1 MEDITQRRQVAQ
13 DVSHVSNKGLI
24 VSLQNGLKGTVS
36 KLEASDVFYVHTKG
50 RGQRSKRKTSAYP
63 SSRRFSSSSSSSSSD
78 ESSGD
83 EEEEKMEAQ
92 KERLV

>member
-1 MEDITQRRQVAQ
+1 MLEI
-13 DVSHVSNKGLI
+13 VSHVSNKGLI

-50 RGQRSKRKTSAYP
+50 RGQRSERKTSAYP
-63 SSRRFSSSSSSSSSD
+63 SSEDEFSSSTSSSSSRVTKVAVMKRKR
-78 ESSGD
+78 
-83 EEEEKMEAQ
+83 KMEAE